1 MSDGLL
7 RVGVVG
13 LGQWGRHHARVFATM
28 PGVELAGVVDLDPR
42 EVEAAVARYGTRGY
56 VQHRDLLGQVDAVS
70 VVVPTIHH
78 YAVARDFVDAGVHV
92 LLEKPMTATVDEA
105 KRLVD
110 LTHRRGTV
118 MLVGHVERFKAAVE
132 HLRRIVRDP
141 LHIHAR
147 RVRPFDA
154 HRVMDVGVVLDL
166 MIHDIDIALSL
177 VPEPVVEVGGVGIRV
192 YNSHEDLAVAHL
204 VTEGGCRM
212 TLTASRVSAVKA
224 VEMEITMPDRT
235 VHLDYLREVIT
246 VRGSSGET
254 ERIALDGEEPL
265 RAELAHFVAC
275 VRGDDRPRVTAA
287 DGLRALAVSDRLLRC
302 LVDVSPRVPA

>member
-105 KRLVD
+105 QRLVD

-132 HLRRIVRDP
+132 YLRRVVRDP

-166 MIHDIDIALSL
+166 MIHDIDVALSL
-177 VPEPVVEVGGVGIRV
+177 VPEPVVEIGGVGIRV

-204 VTEGGCRM
+204 VTQGGCRM

-246 VRGSSGET
+246 VRGLNGEA

-265 RAELAHFVAC
+265 RAELRHFVAC

>member
-105 KRLVD
+105 ERLVD
-110 LTHRRGTV
+110 LTHRRGTI

-132 HLRRIVRDP
+132 YLRRIVRDP

-166 MIHDIDIALSL
+166 MIHDIDVALSL
-177 VPEPVVEVGGVGIRV
+177 VPEPVVEIGGIGIRV

-246 VRGSSGET
+246 VRGLNGEA

-287 DGLRALAVSDRLLRC
+287 DGLRALAVSDRLLRR

>member
-1 MSDGLL
+1 R
-7 RVGVVG
+7 RV
-13 LGQWGRHHARVFATM
+13 
-28 PGVELAGVVDLDPR
+28 
-42 EVEAAVARYGTRGY
+42 
-56 VQHRDLLGQVDAVS
+56 
-70 VVVPTIHH
+70 
-78 YAVARDFVDAGVHV
+78 
-92 LLEKPMTATVDEA
+92 
-105 KRLVD
+105 
-110 LTHRRGTV
+110 
-118 MLVGHVERFKAAVE
+118 
-132 HLRRIVRDP
+132 VRDP
-141 LHIHAR
+141 LHVQAR

-166 MIHDIDIALSL
+166 MIHDIDVALSL
-177 VPEPVVEVGGVGIRV
+177 VPEPVVEISGVGIRV
-192 YNSHEDLAVAHL
+192 HNSHEDLAVAHL

-246 VRGSSGET
+246 VRTLNGEA

-275 VRGDDRPRVTAA
+275 VRGGDRPRVTAA